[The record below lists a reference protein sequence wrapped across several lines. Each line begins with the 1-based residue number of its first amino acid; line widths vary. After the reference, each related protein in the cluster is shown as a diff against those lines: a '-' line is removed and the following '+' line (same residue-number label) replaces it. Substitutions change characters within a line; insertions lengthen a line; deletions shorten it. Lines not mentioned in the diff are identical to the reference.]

1 MNKKV
6 SISWSGGKDS
16 AFALYKVLLGGEY
29 DVVSLHTVFNAE
41 TKRVGMHGVHE
52 TLIEKQADLLKIPLE
67 KLFLDPSED
76 HDSYTSLVKNY
87 YNRCSAR
94 GIEAVVFGD
103 IFLDDLKKFRDGLL
117 VAAGLEG
124 IYPLWQIDSNVLM
137 HDFVNLGFKT
147 LICAANANYFSETT
161 MGKTIDLN
169 FIKSLPVEVDP
180 CGENGEF
187 HTLVYDGPIFH
198 SPMNILIGEIIEKH
212 YTFKILDNDG
222 NVKKEKTPFWF
233 CELSL

>member
-16 AFALYKVLLGGEY
+16 AFALYKVLLSGEF
-29 DVVSLHTVFNAE
+29 DVVSLHTVFNTE

-52 TLIEKQADLLKIPLE
+52 TLIEKQAELLRIPLE
-67 KLFLDPSED
+67 KLFLDPSDGHE
-76 HDSYTSLVKNY
+76 SYTSLVKSY
-87 YNRCSAR
+87 YTKCSSR

-103 IFLDDLKKFRDGLL
+103 IFLEDLKKFRDGLL
-117 VAAGLEG
+117 GVSGLEG
-124 IYPLWQIDSNVLM
+124 IYPLWQIDSKLLI

-147 LICAANANYFSETT
+147 LICAANANYFSEPI

-169 FIKSLPVEVDP
+169 FIKSLPEEVDP

-198 SPMNILIGEIIEKH
+198 SPMNILRGDIIEKH
-212 YTFKILDNDG
+212 YTFKTLDNDG
-222 NVKKEKTPFWF
+222 NVKEERTPFLF
-233 CELSL
+233 CELNL